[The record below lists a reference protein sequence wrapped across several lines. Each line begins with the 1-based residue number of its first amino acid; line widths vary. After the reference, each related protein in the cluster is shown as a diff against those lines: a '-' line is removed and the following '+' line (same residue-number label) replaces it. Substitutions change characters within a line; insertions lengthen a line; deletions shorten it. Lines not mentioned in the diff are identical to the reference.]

1 MAGSAFA
8 MVLGFGLVG
17 GCLELP
23 LAALVGA
30 FRGFEAGLEVAGDAS
45 AELGSD
51 VGKLSLVLEVTVV
64 GAPAMSGGAVV
75 AAGGNRDAGFCVVW
89 QEVVPRA
96 TVAQSAMSA

>member
-30 FRGFEAGLEVAGDAS
+30 FRGFEAGWDAS

-51 VGKLSLVLEVTVV
+51 VGKLSLVLEVTVA

-75 AAGGNRDAGFCVVW
+75 AAGGNRDAGFCAVW